1 MRTPAPAVS
10 DEETVF
16 EGASRIVVR
25 LRPCR
30 AARRAVESPRL
41 ARGNLP
47 RWFLVPLVRPLSRD
61 TNTPARLSAFPD
73 SLCSPTFPIRGES
86 VSTRRH
92 TSVLPRAAALARI
105 GCRVGAIGL
114 DGHQYQRASAESDY
128 ADHNQNDDDEHPHSG
143 RTFLLNDDRYGLL
156 GGLNCRA
163 SRHLGRLWR
172 GCFRAPPKLIGIPPS
187 NLIAFVDIRRDI
199 RGPFM
204 LKRQVLDT

>member
-1 MRTPAPAVS
+1 MVS
-10 DEETVF
+10 SASGQATIARYQYPRAFVRFLGFSVF
-16 EGASRIVVR
+16 
-25 LRPCR
+25 
-30 AARRAVESPRL
+30 PRVPDTW
-41 ARGNLP
+41 GNH
-47 RWFLVPLVRPLSRD
+47 S
-61 TNTPARLSAFPD
+61 
-73 SLCSPTFPIRGES
+73 
-86 VSTRRH
+86 STRRH

>member
-1 MRTPAPAVS
+1 MVS
-10 DEETVF
+10 SASGQATIARYQYPRAFVRFLGFSVF
-16 EGASRIVVR
+16 
-25 LRPCR
+25 
-30 AARRAVESPRL
+30 PR
-41 ARGNLP
+41 
-47 RWFLVPLVRPLSRD
+47 VPD
-61 TNTPARLSAFPD
+61 TWGIHS
-73 SLCSPTFPIRGES
+73 
-86 VSTRRH
+86 STRRH